1 MSCFDAYIQNCNS
14 ELVSDFQAESNQVC
28 EGLQVQFSDQSQGNI
43 LVWEW
48 HFEGGTPE
56 YSGEMNP
63 LIAYN
68 QPGIWNVSLKV
79 SNDLFADSLTVQ
91 GFIEVTANPEVTL
104 QPFDAVCDNVP
115 PFLLTGGDPEGG
127 TYSGNGVENGWFDP
141 QVAGEGEHLITYTYE
156 DEYGC
161 YDFAE
166 HFLVVELCTS
176 LSEISA
182 GYIEIYPNPTG
193 GKLYV
198 NAGLSGEA
206 VIRLFD
212 LLGAEVFETV
222 RLLDENVPVS
232 LDLQNLPAGL
242 YLIQV
247 TAGGQST
254 VRKFNI
260 AR

>member
-1 MSCFDAYIQNCNS
+1 MVAG
-14 ELVSDFQAESNQVC
+14 FQVDDNEVC
-28 EGLQVQFSDQSQGNI
+28 EGTQLQFNDDSQGNI

-48 HFEGGTPE
+48 YFEGGTPE

-63 LIAYN
+63 LITYN
-68 QPGIWNVSLKV
+68 QPGIWSVSLKV
-79 SNDLFADSLTVQ
+79 SNDLFVDSLVQ
-91 GFIEVTANPEVTL
+91 QGYIEVFANPDVSL
-104 QPFDAVCDNVP
+104 QPFDAVCDNAP
-115 PFLLTGGDPEGG
+115 PFLLTGGEPEGG

-141 QVAGEGEHLITYTYE
+141 QVAGPGEHLITYTYE
-156 DEYGC
+156 NENGC
-161 YDFAE
+161 YGSAE
-166 HFLVVELCTS
+166 QFLVVEICTS
-176 LSEISA
+176 LSDISA
-182 GYIEIYPNPTG
+182 GYIEIYPNPTR

-232 LDLQNLPAGL
+232 LDLHTLPAGL